1 MGGYAAL
8 ILSFLGCLV
17 KTPYEG
23 FCLAMLCPVW
33 MISLGGLPFTEG
45 EMEVGLDLG
54 RGHLWGVERKG
65 NCGLKVLYGKES
77 IFNTFYFKKD

>member
-8 ILSFLGCLV
+8 ILSLLGCLV

-33 MISLGGLPFTEG
+33 MMSLGGLPFSEG

-54 RGHLWGVERKG
+54 GGHLWGVERKEI
-65 NCGLKVLYGKES
+65 VV
-77 IFNTFYFKKD
+77 